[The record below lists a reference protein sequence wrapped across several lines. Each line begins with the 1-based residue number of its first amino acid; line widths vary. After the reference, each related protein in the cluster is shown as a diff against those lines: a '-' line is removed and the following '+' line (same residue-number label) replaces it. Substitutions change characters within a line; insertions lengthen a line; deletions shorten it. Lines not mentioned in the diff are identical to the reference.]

1 MGLIGLGILVMAAVW
16 IVYALFKFITLFAAA
31 VPGFIISLFRKET
44 RQEITSV
51 DWDSD
56 MILGFVALT
65 VLAALAIW
73 LIIYLELPQAAMQ
86 TLEILFF

>member
-1 MGLIGLGILVMAAVW
+1 
-16 IVYALFKFITLFAAA
+16 
-31 VPGFIISLFRKET
+31 
-44 RQEITSV
+44 
-51 DWDSD
+51 

>member
-51 DWDSD
+51 DWD
-56 MILGFVALT
+56 
-65 VLAALAIW
+65 
-73 LIIYLELPQAAMQ
+73 
-86 TLEILFF
+86 